1 MSMTEIPTIEN
12 ASNIPQTNV
21 FEGTKV
27 EANQPLV
34 ETEKFSNTSAKI
46 EDNTTVVGRDDAPK
60 AEIKIVGTNVPVSV
74 GFMSFQDPS
83 DDRISILNKKITG
96 TPVAA

>member
-12 ASNIPQTNV
+12 VNIPQTNI

-34 ETEKFSNTSAKI
+34 ETENLTNTSAKI
-46 EDNTTVVGRDDAPK
+46 EDNTAVIGRDDAPK
-60 AEIKIVGTNVPVSV
+60 AEIKIVGTNIPVSV
-74 GFMSFQDPS
+74 GFMSFQDLN
-83 DDRISILNKKITG
+83 DARISIVNEKIAG
-96 TPVAA
+96 NPIEA